1 MWLPRITR
9 CPHDDC
15 RSTNLDR
22 IEDEFLD
29 NSVQELWQCW
39 ECKRH
44 WSEVYRLES
53 FRLLISDDEIENWG
67 APDE

>member
-15 RSTNLDR
+15 RSKGFDR

-29 NSVQELWQCW
+29 NSVQELAMLGMQT
-39 ECKRH
+39 
-44 WSEVYRLES
+44 
-53 FRLLISDDEIENWG
+53 LLVRGVPLRVLPSVDI
-67 APDE
+67 